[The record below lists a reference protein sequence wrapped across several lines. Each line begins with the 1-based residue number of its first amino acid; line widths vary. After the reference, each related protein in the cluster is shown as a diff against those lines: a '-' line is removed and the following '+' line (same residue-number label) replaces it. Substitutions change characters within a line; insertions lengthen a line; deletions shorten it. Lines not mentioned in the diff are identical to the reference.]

1 LADGAGLCPGYR
13 GHHAGGARQCSGVV
27 VMDTRHIVQ
36 LRHHYRAGWAWG
48 LVCGLVAGIC
58 TTGLLV
64 LLVQAALQ
72 G

>member
-1 LADGAGLCPGYR
+1 
-13 GHHAGGARQCSGVV
+13 
-27 VMDTRHIVQ
+27 MDTRHIVQ